1 MLPFTITFVHAPQ
14 LQHDQS
20 DGALFGPLWAYTL
33 SAHVP
38 PSWQSSIVDCL
49 RQDPSAIRRADVF
62 AFSGTNQ
69 DIDSI
74 RRVHTQLKAKYPG
87 STFILGG
94 PITWSLQHEGKLE
107 LVEFFDR
114 IFVLDGEETLPAF
127 LLHVEQG
134 TVDALPRVIRGD
146 RFPLARA
153 EPIRFDLYRA
163 GAANY
168 YGATIEVSRGCP
180 FLCEF
185 CDVRVL
191 PGNNESNNK
200 DPALIVR
207 ELDEYFSTGVRQF
220 VFVCDNF
227 IGDVVWAR
235 RCVEAILAWQDR
247 TNAKISIFTWAT
259 INVAKLPDLMTKMRR
274 AGFCVLH
281 IGIESVNQNALLET
295 AKMQNRVALRPAV
308 LTIQSFG
315 FIITPGFIFGFDSDG
330 PDLFDRTLD
339 FIVETGLVGG
349 DPSFLMAMPGTP
361 LWDRMK
367 RTDRL
372 VEPEAS
378 ATARRKIATNIRYL
392 LDERFL
398 ARGFVRFIEDLT
410 STRTQ
415 WERFRNHVR
424 SLVASDNFV
433 ACGGHAGR
441 PVWPMARFLRLQL
454 GNRSTRRTLWRRS
467 AYLLRRPTR
476 ALAVVAG
483 WLLTKRLSRPGRDLS
498 LHFQLWI
505 YFWTSVGLRYRG
517 IKEMDLALHSV
528 ARGFDVSKL
537 IERVAPQVD
546 VPAGRLLG
554 ERKAWLQSRHTHEGL
569 RRLVAAAVEPTDR
582 PREK

>member
-1 MLPFTITFVHAPQ
+1 MLPLAITFVHAPQ

-38 PSWQSSIVDCL
+38 ASWQSSIVDCL
-49 RQDPSAIRRADVF
+49 RQDPSTVGRADVF

-74 RRVHTQLKAKYPG
+74 RRVHAQLKARYPG

-94 PITWSLQHEGKLE
+94 PITWSLQQEGKLG

-114 IFVLDGEETLPAF
+114 VFVLDGEETLPAF
-127 LLHVEQG
+127 LGHFEQG
-134 TVDALPRVIRGD
+134 TVAALPKVIRGD

-163 GAANY
+163 GAASY

-207 ELDEYFSTGVRQF
+207 ELDEYFSAGIRQF

-227 IGDVVWAR
+227 IGDIVWAR
-235 RCVEAILAWQDR
+235 MCVDAILAWQGR
-247 TNAKISIFTWAT
+247 TNGKISIFTWAT
-259 INVAKLPDLMTKMRR
+259 INIAKLPDLMAKMRR
-274 AGFCVLH
+274 AGFGVLH

-330 PDLFDRTLD
+330 PDLFATTLE
-339 FIVETGLVGG
+339 FIVETGLIGG

-372 VEPEAS
+372 VEPEAT

-392 LDERFL
+392 LDEHFL
-398 ARGFVRFIEDLT
+398 ARGFVGFIEELT
-410 STRTQ
+410 STRAQ

-424 SLVASDNFV
+424 LVVESGNFV
-433 ACGGHAGR
+433 ACGGDAGR
-441 PVWPMARFLRLQL
+441 PAWPLARFLRLQL

-467 AYLLRRPTR
+467 AYLLRRPIR
-476 ALAVVAG
+476 AFTVVAG
-483 WLLTKRLSRPGRDLS
+483 WLLTKRHSRRGRDLS
-498 LHFQLWI
+498 LHLHLWI

-517 IKEMDLALHSV
+517 LKEKDFELHSV
-528 ARGFDVSKL
+528 ARSFDVSTL
-537 IERVAPQVD
+537 LERARPQVD

-554 ERKAWLQSRHTHEGL
+554 ERKVWLQSRHTNEGL
-569 RRLVAAAVEPTDR
+569 RRLVAAAVEPVEGSG
-582 PREK
+582 EK